1 MTTRYKFVST
11 TLPTASSPTSNQ
23 MLYQDN
29 DNIIDNLEDNVLAET
44 EDDVK

>member
-1 MTTRYKFVST
+1 MTSRYKFVIT
-11 TLPTASSPTSNQ
+11 TLPTASPITSNQ

-29 DNIIDNLEDNVLAET
+29 DNIIDNLEDDVLTEK